1 MNTADFDFLSR
12 LIKERSGLVLTPD
25 KLYLLESRLTP
36 VARKHGIEGLLDL
49 VAGLRTRTDDTVLN
63 DVVEAMTTNESFFFR
78 DSHMFDTFRDEALP
92 ALIAARQSTKRLRI
106 WCAAASSGQEPYS
119 IAMIL
124 KQMEAQLAGWNIE
137 ILGTDLSLEI
147 LDRAKSGIYTQF
159 EVQRGVPTNFLLT
172 YFERVEEQ
180 WQIVEP
186 IRKMVQY
193 RPYNLL
199 DNLTLLGKFDVVFC
213 RNVLI
218 YFDDPTKGRI
228 LDTIATMMPP
238 DGVLLLG
245 GAESVL
251 GLSKA
256 FESSA
261 GQRGFYRL
269 TGAQTATP
277 GAAATPAPTPTAA
290 QPVPPAAPATQPAA
304 APPAAPAV
312 KPVAAPLGAPAV
324 QPAAAPP
331 VAPTVKPAA
340 PLTTPNVQPTPTP
353 PATPAVAPIAP
364 PATKSAAA
372 PSVAPAKP
380 AAALDGAGTT
390 PTTTGLGGT
399 GLRTPVG

>member
-1 MNTADFDFLSR
+1 MNTADFDLLCG

-36 VARKHGIEGLLDL
+36 VGRKHGIEGLTEL
-49 VAGLRTRTDDTVLN
+49 VAHLRTRTDDTVLT

-147 LDRAKSGIYTQF
+147 LERAKSGIYTQF

-172 YFERVEEQ
+172 YFERVDEQ

-193 RPYNLL
+193 RPFNLL
-199 DNLTLLGKFDVVFC
+199 DNLTVLGKFDVVFC

-218 YFDDPTKGRI
+218 YFDDQTKGRI
-228 LDTIATMMPP
+228 LDTIATMLAP

-256 FESSA
+256 FEGTP

-269 TGAQTATP
+269 TGA
-277 GAAATPAPTPTAA
+277 PAPVAA
-290 QPVPPAAPATQPAA
+290 QPAAPPAPPATVPSVAPTTTSTTAPTTTPATTPPAAPTAGTASVPPSAPATTAPAPTTTAPAA
-304 APPAAPAV
+304 PTTTTPAVPAV
-312 KPVAAPLGAPAV
+312 KPVAAPAKPAT
-324 QPAAAPP
+324 PGGDTA
-331 VAPTVKPAA
+331 KPAA
-340 PLTTPNVQPTPTP
+340 PGL
-353 PATPAVAPIAP
+353 
-364 PATKSAAA
+364 
-372 PSVAPAKP
+372 
-380 AAALDGAGTT
+380 AG
-390 PTTTGLGGT
+390 G

>member
-1 MNTADFDFLSR
+1 MNTADFDFLSS

-36 VARKHGIEGLLDL
+36 VARKHGIEGLGDL
-49 VAGLRTRTDDTVLN
+49 VAGLRTRTDDTVLT

-147 LDRAKSGIYTQF
+147 LERAKSGLYTQF

-172 YFERVEEQ
+172 YFERVGEQ
-180 WQIVEP
+180 WQIIEP

-269 TGAQTATP
+269 TGAQGAGPVPTAAP
-277 GAAATPAPTPTAA
+277 GVAATPAAA
-290 QPVPPAAPATQPAA
+290 QPAPPAASAVQPAA

-312 KPVAAPLGAPAV
+312 KPAAPLAAPVA
-324 QPAAAPP
+324 QPAPP
-331 VAPTVKPAA
+331 VAPAVKPATPPAPKPAA
-340 PLTTPNVQPTPTP
+340 P
-353 PATPAVAPIAP
+353 PA
-364 PATKSAAA
+364 
-372 PSVAPAKP
+372 APAKP
-380 AAALDGAGTT
+380 ATTPDGASAT
-390 PTTTGLGGT
+390 PTAPGLGGN

>member
-1 MNTADFDFLSR
+1 MNTADFDFLSS

-36 VARKHGIEGLLDL
+36 VARKHGIEGLPGL
-49 VAGLRTRTDDTVLN
+49 VAGLRTRTDDTVLT

-124 KQMEAQLAGWNIE
+124 KQMEAQLAGWNVE

-172 YFERVEEQ
+172 YFERIDEQ
-180 WQIVEP
+180 WQIIEP

-193 RPYNLL
+193 RPFNLL
-199 DNLTLLGKFDVVFC
+199 DNLTMLGKFDVVFC

-256 FESSA
+256 FESSV

-269 TGAQTATP
+269 TGAQ
-277 GAAATPAPTPTAA
+277 AAAPAPTVAPVAA
-290 QPVPPAAPATQPAA
+290 PAVVPPAAVQPAAPPAAPVAPPPAAPVVQPAPPAAPAVKPAAPPAPKPAA
-304 APPAAPAV
+304 APPAAPA
-312 KPVAAPLGAPAV
+312 K
-324 QPAAAPP
+324 PAAAPDG
-331 VAPTVKPAA
+331 AS
-340 PLTTPNVQPTPTP
+340 
-353 PATPAVAPIAP
+353 ATPR
-364 PATKSAAA
+364 AA
-372 PSVAPAKP
+372 
-380 AAALDGAGTT
+380 GF
-390 PTTTGLGGT
+390 GGN

>member
-1 MNTADFDFLSR
+1 MNTADFDFLSS

-36 VARKHGIEGLLDL
+36 VARKHGIEGLGDL
-49 VAGLRTRTDDTVLN
+49 VAGLRTRTDDTVLT

-147 LDRAKSGIYTQF
+147 LDRAKSGLYTQF

-172 YFERVEEQ
+172 YFERAEEQ

-228 LDTIATMMPP
+228 LDTIATMIPP

-269 TGAQTATP
+269 TGAQAATP
-277 GAAATPAPTPTAA
+277 GA
-290 QPVPPAAPATQPAA
+290 AAPATQPAA

-331 VAPTVKPAA
+331 AAPTVKPAA
-340 PLTTPNVQPTPTP
+340 PLTTPNAQPTPTP
-353 PATPAVAPIAP
+353 PAAPAVAPTAP

-380 AAALDGAGTT
+380 AAAPDGASTT
-390 PTTTGLGGT
+390 PTATGLGGT

>member
-1 MNTADFDFLSR
+1 MNTADFDLLCG

-36 VARKHGIEGLLDL
+36 VGRKHGIEGLTEL
-49 VAGLRTRTDDTVLN
+49 VAHLRTRTDDTVLT

-172 YFERVEEQ
+172 YFERAGDQ
-180 WQIVEP
+180 WQIIEP

-193 RPYNLL
+193 RPFNLL
-199 DNLTLLGKFDVVFC
+199 DNLTTLGKFDVVFC

-218 YFDDPTKGRI
+218 YFDDPTKGGI
-228 LDTIATMMPP
+228 LDTIATMLAP

-256 FESSA
+256 FESTPK
-261 GQRGFYRL
+261 QRGFYRL
-269 TGAQTATP
+269 TGA
-277 GAAATPAPTPTAA
+277 
-290 QPVPPAAPATQPAA
+290 PAA
-304 APPAAPAV
+304 A
-312 KPVAAPLGAPAV
+312 
-324 QPAAAPP
+324 
-331 VAPTVKPAA
+331 
-340 PLTTPNVQPTPTP
+340 
-353 PATPAVAPIAP
+353 
-364 PATKSAAA
+364 
-372 PSVAPAKP
+372 APAKP
-380 AAALDGAGTT
+380 AAAAKPVAPPATTPVAKPATTTVAAPAAPAAKPTTLPSAPTAGTASLPPSAPAT
-390 PTTTGLGGT
+390 TAPAAPTTTAPAAPTTTRPAVPAVKPTAASAKPAAPGGDTAKPAAPGLAGG
-399 GLRTPVG
+399 GLRTPAG

>member
-1 MNTADFDFLSR
+1 
-12 LIKERSGLVLTPD
+12 
-25 KLYLLESRLTP
+25 
-36 VARKHGIEGLLDL
+36 
-49 VAGLRTRTDDTVLN
+49 
-63 DVVEAMTTNESFFFR
+63 
-78 DSHMFDTFRDEALP
+78 
-92 ALIAARQSTKRLRI
+92 
-106 WCAAASSGQEPYS
+106 
-119 IAMIL
+119 MIL

-147 LDRAKSGIYTQF
+147 LERAKSGLYTQF

-172 YFERVEEQ
+172 YFERVGEQ
-180 WQIVEP
+180 WQIIEP

-269 TGAQTATP
+269 TGAQGAGPAPTAAP
-277 GAAATPAPTPTAA
+277 GVAATPAAA
-290 QPVPPAAPATQPAA
+290 QPAPPAASAVQPTA

-312 KPVAAPLGAPAV
+312 KPAAPLAAPVA
-324 QPAAAPP
+324 QPAPP
-331 VAPTVKPAA
+331 VAPAVKPATPPAPKPAA
-340 PLTTPNVQPTPTP
+340 P
-353 PATPAVAPIAP
+353 PA
-364 PATKSAAA
+364 
-372 PSVAPAKP
+372 APAKP
-380 AAALDGAGTT
+380 AAAPDGASAT
-390 PTTTGLGGT
+390 PTAPGLGGN